1 MAAEKTEQPTQKR
14 RDDARKR
21 GQVGR
26 SREVDSAIVLL
37 AALVTFRFGGA
48 AMWRAFESLLRD
60 SFATLDVTQP
70 NADLASLVGVDLV
83 GRAILILLPLFG
95 AILALSLAGG
105 VAQTGGILFSVQAI
119 KPQVSRINP
128 MKGAK
133 RVFASKQSLVQLAKS
148 LAKFVLLGGVAA
160 WTLQSRWEDLTSL
173 GVAYSLFDSLGVL
186 VDIAFSIVLRV
197 ALVLVALAIGDY
209 LFQRSDLSSQLRM
222 TRQEV
227 VDEHKQQ
234 EGDPQV
240 KAQMARARRS
250 LLARVMEAV
259 PQADVVLV
267 NPTHFAVAIKYD
279 AATAP
284 APIVLAKGA
293 DLIALR
299 MREIAVEHGVPVVE
313 NPPLTRAIYQAV
325 AVGQEISAELYE
337 AVAEVLA
344 FIYKLR
350 HPDPVG
356 TANPVQTEEIA
367 EPEAPEPSAEPSETL
382 AGSGLG

>member
-14 RDDARKR
+14 RDDARRK

-26 SREVDSAIVLL
+26 SREVDSVIVLL
-37 AALVTFRFGGA
+37 AALATFRFGGA

-60 SFATLDVTQP
+60 SFATLDATGP

-83 GRAILILLPLFG
+83 GRAILILLPLFV
-95 AILALSLAGG
+95 AIMALSLAAG
-105 VAQTGGILFSVQAI
+105 VAQTGGVVFSVQAI

-128 MKGAK
+128 LKGAK
-133 RVFASKQSLVQLAKS
+133 RVFASKQSLVQLGKS
-148 LAKFVLLGGVAA
+148 LAKFILLGGVAA

-197 ALVLVALAIGDY
+197 TLVLLVLAIGDY

-227 VDEHKQQ
+227 MDEHKQQ

-240 KAQMARARRS
+240 KAQLARARRS

-299 MREIAVEHGVPVVE
+299 MREIAVEHGVPVIE

-325 AVGQEISAELYE
+325 DVGREISAELYE

-344 FIYKLR
+344 FVYRLR

-356 TANPVQTEEIA
+356 ASNPVQAEEIT
-367 EPEAPEPSAEPSETL
+367 EPEAADPSAEPSEALT
-382 AGSGLG
+382 GSGPG

>member
-1 MAAEKTEQPTQKR
+1 MAAEKTEQPTQKKR
-14 RDDARKR
+14 ADARKR

-37 AALVTFRFGGA
+37 AALATFRFGGA

-186 VDIAFSIVLRV
+186 VDVAFSIVLRV

-299 MREIAVEHGVPVVE
+299 MREIAVDHGVPVVE
-313 NPPLTRAIYQAV
+313 NAPLTRAIYQAV